1 MIHGLPA
8 IAFLKRWEL
17 VLLRSAYEV
26 NQVAVW
32 FDLTWVLGYQVLEN
46 FVLAGCPVGKLQL
59 LQVVGFE
66 FIAKGLAD
74 FRARLASSHPASDV
88 PAWQAAPSEM
98 VAIRQQK
105 CRTIHLQCRPSCRRS
120 LGLYSSPA
128 CSIVAKDILGLGR
141 LVKCRAGPPQE
152 VACQCISAPRNRPRR
167 TCPHTALYRA

>member
-59 LQVVGFE
+59 LHVVGFA
-66 FIAKGLAD
+66 FIAKALAG
-74 FRARLASSHPASDV
+74 FRAP
-88 PAWQAAPSEM
+88 
-98 VAIRQQK
+98 
-105 CRTIHLQCRPSCRRS
+105 
-120 LGLYSSPA
+120 LGS
-128 CSIVAKDILGLGR
+128 
-141 LVKCRAGPPQE
+141 
-152 VACQCISAPRNRPRR
+152 RPRGPAGACGPAR
-167 TCPHTALYRA
+167 SGRAPAPDLAAHAPAARAAE